1 MLLSGKF
8 DFDPKEMLDKLL
20 LFDLKETSEEKIF
33 DSLLERILDKIGI
46 YYIEHRDGRNAF
58 RIRKDPK
65 QAKKDELKTML
76 EKTDKDIKRAMSQ
89 SKFSQLKWIKKQLI
103 QNTKI
108 WGKNLLT
115 VNELKKL
122 FKSLQADA
130 KSVLFTE
137 KNINDKMFKKN

>member
-46 YYIEHRDGRNAF
+46 YYIEHREGRNAF

>member
-8 DFDPKEMLDKLL
+8 GFDPKEMLDKLL

>member
-33 DSLLERILDKIGI
+33 DPLLERILDKNGI
-46 YYIEHRDGRNAF
+46 YYIEDREGRNAF

-76 EKTDKDIKRAMSQ
+76 EKTDKDIKRAMSK

-115 VNELKKL
+115 MNELKKL

-137 KNINDKMFKKN
+137 KNINDKMF

>member
-1 MLLSGKF
+1 MLLSGKV

-33 DSLLERILDKIGI
+33 DSLLERILDKNGI
-46 YYIEHRDGRNAF
+46 YYIEHREGRNAF

-76 EKTDKDIKRAMSQ
+76 EKTDKDIKRAMSK
-89 SKFSQLKWIKKQLI
+89 SKLSQLKWIKKQLI

-115 VNELKKL
+115 MNELKKL
-122 FKSLQADA
+122 FKCLQADA

-137 KNINDKMFKKN
+137 KNINDKMF

>member
-8 DFDPKEMLDKLL
+8 GFDPKEMLDKLL

-33 DSLLERILDKIGI
+33 DSLLERILDKNGI
-46 YYIEHRDGRNAF
+46 YYIEHREGRNAF

-76 EKTDKDIKRAMSQ
+76 EKTDKDIKRAMSK

-137 KNINDKMFKKN
+137 KNINDKMF

>member
-1 MLLSGKF
+1 MLLSGKV

-46 YYIEHRDGRNAF
+46 YYIEHREGRNAF
-58 RIRKDPK
+58 RIRKDSK

-76 EKTDKDIKRAMSQ
+76 EKTDKDIKRAMSK
-89 SKFSQLKWIKKQLI
+89 SKLSQLKWIKKQLI

-115 VNELKKL
+115 MNELKKL

-137 KNINDKMFKKN
+137 KNINDKMF

>member
-137 KNINDKMFKKN
+137 KNINDKMF